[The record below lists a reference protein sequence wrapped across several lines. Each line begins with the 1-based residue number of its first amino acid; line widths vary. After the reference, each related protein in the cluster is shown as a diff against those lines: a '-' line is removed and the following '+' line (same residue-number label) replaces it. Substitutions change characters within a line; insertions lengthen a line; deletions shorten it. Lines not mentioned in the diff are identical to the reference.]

1 MITLIF
7 NADDFGYSRG
17 TNYGI
22 LETFKKGI
30 VTSATMM
37 MNMEGTEHA
46 VEIAKQHKELGVG
59 IHLVLTCGK
68 PLSEVHEVNTLVDEK
83 GRFYKNPKVL
93 FEAEIDIRQV
103 EKEWRKQIESF
114 FAYGL
119 TPTHLDS
126 HHHVHFY
133 EKLRLVIQKLAKE
146 FSLPVRIFPN
156 MGSIRPFSDVF
167 VGDFFGKGISHELL
181 YGIVEKA
188 KDGQVIE
195 VMTHPAYVDADL
207 LAGSSYNL
215 DRIKETE
222 LLMTWDIPKNVRIY
236 RKRK

>member
-22 LETFKKGI
+22 LDTFKKGI
-30 VTSATMM
+30 VTSTTMM
-37 MNMEGTEHA
+37 MNMGGTDHA
-46 VEIAKQHKELGVG
+46 IELAKQYKELGVG

-68 PLSEVHEVNTLVDEK
+68 PLSESFEVDTLVDEK
-83 GRFYKNPKVL
+83 GIFYKNPKIL
-93 FEAEIDIRQV
+93 FEGEVDIRQV
-103 EKEWRKQIESF
+103 EIEWRKQIELF
-114 FAYGL
+114 YAYGL

-126 HHHVHFY
+126 HHHVHTN
-133 EKLRLVIQKLAKE
+133 EKLRPVILKLAKE
-146 FSLPVRIFPN
+146 FSLPVRIFPD
-156 MGSIRPFSDVF
+156 MGCVEPFSDVF
-167 VGDFFGKGISHELL
+167 IGDFFGKDISHELL
-181 YGIVEKA
+181 YRIVEKA
-188 KDGQVIE
+188 TDGQVIE

-222 LLMTWDIPKNVRIY
+222 LLMTWDIPKNVCIY
-236 RKRK
+236 RKRN